1 MAPDRE
7 ELIVRTRALDRVLL
21 HQNYMIPNW
30 HLRAFWI
37 AYWDRFGR
45 PPRNPKFAT
54 GFPDSWWLDAA
65 RDSALAE
72 ARRSL

>member
-1 MAPDRE
+1 
-7 ELIVRTRALDRVLL
+7 
-21 HQNYMIPNW
+21 MIPNW